1 MDNEHN
7 PISIRIR
14 QVQDLWLKVRSEKP
28 HARAFVMN
36 YTPEDYALI
45 EGFIGIESTPHG
57 ISDDTFLVFRTL
69 LDNKGD
75 FYKSLIEQW
84 ITAFEKDLESHPEWH
99 WNDFAI
105 LKEQYHKLS
114 PKDEHNLLSFYSQL
128 LHSFKRFEGVTGNLL
143 VLVLLIERVE
153 SFDVLHEV
161 LKEFLDATDD
171 YIGLFFMEVKGEEI
185 FSPIIKKMEDKGC
198 VVELPN
204 QNMGAAYKE
213 IITQG
218 DPNDPQVQYRKLLLE
233 MGEETAKSNRKRL
246 YKIATEE
253 FFPLCKKIGDTNL
266 WISGYLAVSGFLMH
280 FIKEEAEHLQQMLD
294 KALAVIQE
302 ATPADEPL
310 MYADLMIHC
319 YLYKGAA
326 YAMAKDLEK
335 ASSHF
340 MNAIRISKQT
350 ENHAQTINCYNSIL
364 LVLLKKERTDYTPI
378 LKEAFEYGYSLTD
391 EELKLIN
398 ISFIAQAF
406 LSKGENVSGKLEQEI
421 NDRMVTLYGVHWQES
436 PKDAIRRIEKE
447 NKVPQ

>member
-7 PISIRIR
+7 PISVRIR
-14 QVQDLWLKVRSEKP
+14 QVQDLWLKARGEKP
-28 HARAFVMN
+28 RARAFVMN
-36 YTPEDYALI
+36 YTPEDYVLT

-69 LDNKGD
+69 LDNKVD

-105 LKEQYHKLS
+105 LKEQYYKLS
-114 PKDEHNLLSFYSQL
+114 PKDGHNLLTFYSQL

-143 VLVLLIERVE
+143 VLVLVIERVE
-153 SFDVLHEV
+153 SLDVLHEV
-161 LKEFLDATDD
+161 LKEFLDATDGD
-171 YIGLFFMEVKGEEI
+171 IGLLFMEAKGEEI
-185 FSPIIKKMEDKGC
+185 FSPIIKKMGDKGC

-246 YKIATEE
+246 KKIAIEE
-253 FFPLCKKIGDTNL
+253 FFPLCKKLGDTNL
-266 WISGYLAVSGFLMH
+266 WVSGYLAVSGFLMH
-280 FIKEEAEHLQQMLD
+280 FKEEGELLQQMLD
-294 KALAVIQE
+294 QALAVIQE
-302 ATPADEPL
+302 ATPTDEPL

-335 ASSHF
+335 ATSHF
-340 MNAIRISKQT
+340 MNAIHISKQT

-364 LVLLKKERTDYTPI
+364 LVLLKKDRTDYTSI
-378 LKEAFEYGYSLTD
+378 LKEAFEYGYSLPD
-391 EELKLIN
+391 EELRLIN

-406 LSKGENVSGKLEQEI
+406 ISKGEDVSRKLEQEI
-421 NDRMVTLYGVHWQES
+421 DDRMLSLYGEHWQES

>member
-7 PISIRIR
+7 PISVRIR
-14 QVQDLWLKVRSEKP
+14 QVQDLWLKARGEKP
-28 HARAFVMN
+28 RARAFVMN

-69 LDNKGD
+69 LDNKVD

-84 ITAFEKDLESHPEWH
+84 ITAFHKDLESHPEWH
-99 WNDFAI
+99 WNDFAH
-105 LKEQYHKLS
+105 LKEQYYKLS
-114 PKDEHNLLSFYSQL
+114 PKDGHSLLTFYSQL

-143 VLVLLIERVE
+143 VLVLVIERVE
-153 SFDVLHEV
+153 SLDVLHEV
-161 LKEFLDATDD
+161 LKEFLDATDGD
-171 YIGLFFMEVKGEEI
+171 IGLLFMEAKGEEI
-185 FSPIIKKMEDKGC
+185 FSPIIKKMGDKGC

-233 MGEETAKSNRKRL
+233 MGEETAKSSRKRL
-246 YKIATEE
+246 KKIAIEE
-253 FFPLCKKIGDTNL
+253 FFPLCKKLGDTNL
-266 WISGYLAVSGFLMH
+266 WVSGYLAVSGFLMH
-280 FIKEEAEHLQQMLD
+280 FKEEGELLQQMLD
-294 KALAVIQE
+294 QALAVIQE
-302 ATPADEPL
+302 ATPTDEPL
-310 MYADLMIHC
+310 MYADLTIHC

-335 ASSHF
+335 ATSHF
-340 MNAIRISKQT
+340 MNAIHISKQT

-364 LVLLKKERTDYTPI
+364 LVLLKKDRTDYTSI
-378 LKEAFEYGYSLTD
+378 LKEAFEYGYSLPD
-391 EELKLIN
+391 EELRLIN

-406 LSKGENVSGKLEQEI
+406 ISKGEDVSRKLEQEI
-421 NDRMVTLYGVHWQES
+421 DDRMLSLYGEHWQES
-436 PKDAIRRIEKE
+436 PKAAIRRIEKE
-447 NKVPQ
+447 NKLPQ